1 MFMNHQSLIL
11 VDYSTDGLV
20 FCSSIPFFKQIIRA
34 PHPSEIFTIY
44 NLSPIIPF
52 RPSFISSDQ
61 IRNLVLHTL
70 PSCLSTH
77 IANTFLS
84 YIIPPPIPPHILHQS
99 LSSCFALQPL
109 PAKNQWPAAYRDDSD
124 THFIMKCLRHNAP
137 MHKLC
142 GNKLDV
148 TYRHAIANNL
158 LCIINDRLV
167 YIEPVTVS
175 TNHICRIIVP
185 LSLRR
190 IILYCFVC
198 FTGC

>member
-1 MFMNHQSLIL
+1 MNHQSLIL

-20 FCSSIPFFKQIIRA
+20 FCSSIPFFKKIIRA

-124 THFIMKCLRHNAP
+124 THFIMKYLRHNAP